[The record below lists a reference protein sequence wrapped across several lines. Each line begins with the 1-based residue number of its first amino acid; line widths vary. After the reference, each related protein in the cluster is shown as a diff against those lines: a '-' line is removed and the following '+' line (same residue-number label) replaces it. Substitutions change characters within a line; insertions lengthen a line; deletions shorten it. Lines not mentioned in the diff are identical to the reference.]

1 MRALRSSDADGRKE
15 CSATA
20 GERRTGN
27 NATRKGRR
35 TGNNATR
42 KGRRTGAMQRSG
54 NDGRRTA
61 AGRRRTSACRAQ
73 GRGGEDIRERTG
85 GVHGAVRDGT
95 GSV

>member
-15 CSATA
+15 CSAAA
-20 GERRTGN
+20 GE
-27 NATRKGRR
+27 RR

-73 GRGGEDIRERTG
+73 GRSGEDIRERTG